1 MCIRDRPYIVGS
13 LTAFICLL
21 AFALPPLLA
30 LRETPPLR
38 VLRKDMSQQKI
49 GANVPYVFGI
59 LGTIFLIYWY
69 SQDFELTAVLVVSV
83 AAIAVFLSLV
93 SYFFLRSSGSAG
105 MKAGSAWLLAMTAA
119 RRRRKQNVL
128 QVMVFSI
135 TIMSLL
141 ILTLLRTDLI
151 EEWQAQLPANT
162 PNHFMMNITQ
172 NQIEGIENFFA
183 ENGIQGNQFYPC
195 LLYTSDAADDTPV

>member
-1 MCIRDRPYIVGS
+1 
-13 LTAFICLL
+13 
-21 AFALPPLLA
+21 
-30 LRETPPLR
+30 
-38 VLRKDMSQQKI
+38 
-49 GANVPYVFGI
+49 
-59 LGTIFLIYWY
+59 
-69 SQDFELTAVLVVSV
+69 
-83 AAIAVFLSLV
+83 
-93 SYFFLRSSGSAG
+93 

-183 ENGIQGNQFYPC
+183 ENGIQGNQFYP
-195 LLYTSDAADDTPV
+195 LISARVTRINGDLPDPGDASKFLSDKERLPRTHSLVM